1 MRFDTYS
8 KIMVTIEKIRKIC
21 NYNIVISLF
30 MLFVMMIRFRNI
42 IPNIITLISFIWVV
56 ISVVVY
62 MIVEI
67 VNWFMDYL
75 DS

>member
-30 MLFVMMIRFRNI
+30 TLFVMMIRFRNI
-42 IPNIITLISFIWVV
+42 IPNIITLISFVWVV